1 MKRIKSFKIFEN
13 KIESVEMECEYILQE
28 LKDLGLSITV
38 GHSSRW
44 QIAITI
50 KDGVSKLTDVYKTNV
65 QTPIFEHLFSYLE
78 EENYK
83 KVYDQVESITYSCN
97 FSYTYTEFIGTNQ
110 GEKSGRV
117 HKLKF
122 DDWNT

>member
-1 MKRIKSFKIFEN
+1 MKRIKSFKIFEDGFH

-38 GHSSRW
+38 GHHSRW

-50 KDGVSKLTDVYKTNV
+50 KNGVSKLTDVYKTNV
-65 QTPIFEHLFSYLE
+65 QIPIFEHLFSYLE

-83 KVYDQVESITYSCN
+83 KKYDQIESIS
-97 FSYTYTEFIGTNQ
+97 YTEFVGPNNFPM
-110 GEKSGRV
+110 ERSERV

-122 DDWNT
+122 DDYNP

>member
-1 MKRIKSFKIFEN
+1 MKRIKSFRLFES
-13 KIESVEMECEYILQE
+13 KIESVEMECECILQE

-50 KDGVSKLTDVYKTNV
+50 KDGSSKLADVYKTGAQN
-65 QTPIFEHLFSYLE
+65 PIFEHLFSYLE

-83 KVYDQVESITYSCN
+83 KVYDQVESVA
-97 FSYTYTEFIGTNQ
+97 YTEFVGPTQ
-110 GEKSGRV
+110 FPVERSERV
-117 HKLKF
+117 HRLKF
-122 DDWNT
+122 DDWNP

>member
-1 MKRIKSFKIFEN
+1 MKRIKSFKIFEDGFH

-50 KDGVSKLTDVYKTNV
+50 KNGVSKLTDVYKTNV

-83 KVYDQVESITYSCN
+83 KVYDQIESIS
-97 FSYTYTEFIGTNQ
+97 YTEFVGPNNFPM
-110 GEKSGRV
+110 ERSERV

-122 DDWNT
+122 DDWNP

>member
-1 MKRIKSFKIFEN
+1 MKRIKSFRLFES
-13 KIESVEMECEYILQE
+13 KIESVEMECECILQE

-50 KDGVSKLTDVYKTNV
+50 KNGASKLADVYKTGA
-65 QTPIFEHLFSYLE
+65 QKPILEHLFSYLE

-83 KVYDQVESITYSCN
+83 KVYDQVESVS
-97 FSYTYTEFIGTNQ
+97 YTEFVGPTQ
-110 GEKSGRV
+110 FPVERSERV
-117 HKLKF
+117 HRLKF
-122 DDWNT
+122 DDWNS

>member
-1 MKRIKSFKIFEN
+1 MKRIKSFKIFEDGFH

-50 KDGVSKLTDVYKTNV
+50 KNGVSKLTDVYKTNV

-83 KVYDQVESITYSCN
+83 KVYNQIESIS
-97 FSYTYTEFIGTNQ
+97 YTEFVGPNNFPM
-110 GEKSGRV
+110 ERSERV

-122 DDWNT
+122 DDWNP

>member
-1 MKRIKSFKIFEN
+1 MKRIKSFKIFEDGFH

-50 KDGVSKLTDVYKTNV
+50 NNGVSKLTDVYKTNV

-83 KVYDQVESITYSCN
+83 KVYDQIESIS
-97 FSYTYTEFIGTNQ
+97 YTEFVGPNNFPM
-110 GEKSGRV
+110 ERSERV

-122 DDWNT
+122 DDWNP

>member
-1 MKRIKSFKIFEN
+1 MKRIKSFKIFEDGFH
-13 KIESVEMECEYILQE
+13 KIESVETECEYILQE

-38 GHSSRW
+38 GHHSRW

-83 KVYDQVESITYSCN
+83 KVYDQVESITY
-97 FSYTYTEFIGTNQ
+97 TNPFDFMSVVSV
-110 GEKSGRV
+110 ENHI

-122 DDWNT
+122 DDYNP

>member
-1 MKRIKSFKIFEN
+1 MKRIKSFKIFEDGFH

-50 KDGVSKLTDVYKTNV
+50 KNGVSKLIDVYKTNV

-83 KVYDQVESITYSCN
+83 KVYDQIESIS
-97 FSYTYTEFIGTNQ
+97 YTEFVGPNNFPM
-110 GEKSGRV
+110 ERSERV

-122 DDWNT
+122 DDWNP

>member
-1 MKRIKSFKIFEN
+1 MKRIKSFKIFES

-50 KDGVSKLTDVYKTNV
+50 EDGVSKLTDVYKTNV

-83 KVYDQVESITYSCN
+83 KVYDQVESITY
-97 FSYTYTEFIGTNQ
+97 TNPFDFMPV
-110 GEKSGRV
+110 EKHI

-122 DDWNT
+122 DDWNPWNT

>member
-1 MKRIKSFKIFEN
+1 M
-13 KIESVEMECEYILQE
+13 
-28 LKDLGLSITV
+28 SITV

-44 QIAITI
+44 QTVTTLSGLDRISYWVIAITI
-50 KDGVSKLTDVYKTNV
+50 KNGVSKLTDVYKTNV

-83 KVYDQVESITYSCN
+83 KVYDQIESIS
-97 FSYTYTEFIGTNQ
+97 YTEFVGPNNFPM
-110 GEKSGRV
+110 ERSERV

-122 DDWNT
+122 DDWNP

>member
-1 MKRIKSFKIFEN
+1 MKRIKSFKIFEDGFH

-28 LKDLGLSITV
+28 LKDLGLSITI

-50 KDGVSKLTDVYKTNV
+50 ENDVSKLTDVYKTNV

-83 KVYDQVESITYSCN
+83 KVYDQIESIS
-97 FSYTYTEFIGTNQ
+97 YTEFVGPNNFPM
-110 GEKSGRV
+110 ERSERV
-117 HKLKF
+117 HKLQF
-122 DDWNT
+122 DDWNP

>member
-1 MKRIKSFKIFEN
+1 MKRIKSFKIFEDGFH

-50 KDGVSKLTDVYKTNV
+50 ENDVSKLTDVYKTNV

-83 KVYDQVESITYSCN
+83 KVYDQIESI
-97 FSYTYTEFIGTNQ
+97 FYTEFVGPNNFPM
-110 GEKSGRV
+110 ERSERV

-122 DDWNT
+122 DDWNP

>member
-1 MKRIKSFKIFEN
+1 MKRIKSFKIFEDGFH

-50 KDGVSKLTDVYKTNV
+50 KNGVSKLTDVYKTNV

-83 KVYDQVESITYSCN
+83 KVYDQIESIS
-97 FSYTYTEFIGTNQ
+97 YTEFVGPNNFPM
-110 GEKSGRV
+110 ERSERV

-122 DDWNT
+122 DDYNP

>member
-1 MKRIKSFKIFEN
+1 MKRIKTFRVFEDGFH

-38 GHSSRW
+38 GHHSRW
-44 QIAITI
+44 QIVITI
-50 KDGVSKLTDVYKTNV
+50 KNGLSKLTDVYKTNV
-65 QTPIFEHLFSYLE
+65 QIPIFEHLFSYLE

-83 KVYDQVESITYSCN
+83 KKYDEIESIS
-97 FSYTYTEFIGTNQ
+97 YTEFIGPNNFPV
-110 GEKSGRV
+110 EKSERV

-122 DDWNT
+122 DDYNP

>member
-50 KDGVSKLTDVYKTNV
+50 EDGVSKLTDVYKTNV

-83 KVYDQVESITYSCN
+83 KVYDQVESITY
-97 FSYTYTEFIGTNQ
+97 TNPFDFMSV
-110 GEKSGRV
+110 EKPI

>member
-1 MKRIKSFKIFEN
+1 MKYIKGYRIFESN
-13 KIESVEMECEYILQE
+13 IESVELECEYILQE

-38 GHSSRW
+38 GHHSRW

-50 KDGVSKLTDVYKTNV
+50 KNGVSKLTDVYKTNV

-83 KVYDQVESITYSCN
+83 KVYDQVESITY
-97 FSYTYTEFIGTNQ
+97 TEFIGTNQ
-110 GEKSGRV
+110 FPVEKSERV

-122 DDWNT
+122 DER

>member
-1 MKRIKSFKIFEN
+1 MKRIKSFKIFEDGFH

-28 LKDLGLSITV
+28 LKDLGLSITI

-50 KDGVSKLTDVYKTNV
+50 ENDVSKLTDVYKTNV

-83 KVYDQVESITYSCN
+83 KVYDQVESIS
-97 FSYTYTEFIGTNQ
+97 YTEFVGPNNFPM
-110 GEKSGRV
+110 ERSERV

-122 DDWNT
+122 DDWNP

>member
-1 MKRIKSFKIFEN
+1 MKRIKSFKIFEDGFH
-13 KIESVEMECEYILQE
+13 KIESVEIECEYILKE
-28 LKDLGLSITV
+28 LKDLGLSITI

-50 KDGVSKLTDVYKTNV
+50 KNGVSKLTDVYKTNV

-78 EENYK
+78 EEKYK
-83 KVYDQVESITYSCN
+83 KVYDQIESIS
-97 FSYTYTEFIGTNQ
+97 YTEFVGPNNFPV
-110 GEKSGRV
+110 EKSERI

-122 DDWNT
+122 DDYNP

>member
-1 MKRIKSFKIFEN
+1 MKRIKTFRVFEDGFH

-38 GHSSRW
+38 GHHSRW
-44 QIAITI
+44 QIVITI
-50 KDGVSKLTDVYKTNV
+50 KNGVSKLTDVYKTNV
-65 QTPIFEHLFSYLE
+65 QIPIFEHLFSYLE

-83 KVYDQVESITYSCN
+83 KKYDQIESIS
-97 FSYTYTEFIGTNQ
+97 YTEFIGPNNFPM
-110 GEKSGRV
+110 ERSERV

-122 DDWNT
+122 DDYNP

>member
-1 MKRIKSFKIFEN
+1 MKRIKSFKIFES

-50 KDGVSKLTDVYKTNV
+50 EDGVSKLTDVYKTNV

-83 KVYDQVESITYSCN
+83 KVYDQVESIS
-97 FSYTYTEFIGTNQ
+97 YTEFIGTNQ
-110 GEKSGRV
+110 FPIEKSRRV

-122 DDWNT
+122 DDWNP